1 MTTSVIL
8 YSIMLAV
15 FFGYILFIV
24 AKYGIQKS
32 VSQSFYVLPKN
43 INFLFTLFCWG
54 FVLPAMI
61 LSENGLMFFGGAG
74 IGFVGAAAAYKGNK
88 MANSVHMIGAY
99 VGILLSQL
107 SIFFNFNLPYV
118 NIAFFSLILLIF
130 LISRLIKMKTLIWW
144 IEMVA
149 FLAIV
154 YAIGVAK
161 VF

>member
-1 MTTSVIL
+1 MTSIFL
-8 YSIMLAV
+8 YLIMLAV

-24 AKYGIQKS
+24 FKYGVQKS

-61 LSENGLMFFGGAG
+61 LSENGLMFFAGAG

-88 MANSVHMIGAY
+88 MTNSIHMTGAY
-99 VGILLSQL
+99 AGILLSQL
-107 SIFFNFNLPYV
+107 SIFFNFDLLYV
-118 NIAFFSLILLIF
+118 NIVFFSLILLIF
-130 LISRLIKMKTLIWW
+130 LISKLTKIKNLIWW
-144 IEMVA
+144 IEIFA
-149 FLAIV
+149 FLSIV
-154 YAIGVAK
+154 YVIGVAK